1 MRDREIS
8 VEQEHLDR
16 VYRRLEEK
24 IHEAEFLMNDAAKR
38 GQVGTPG
45 ALAERDAQVFRAG
58 IHLNRL
64 NNEFE
69 DFLFGRID
77 LLLGKDG
84 KKGPDGA
91 YTAVEPAEGAVRD
104 DGTADIAETLHIGR
118 IGVLDSEYAPLVI
131 DWRAP
136 AAAPFYRST
145 PVDPGRVVRR
155 RVIRS
160 KGRRVLGVEDDLMR
174 PELKAFLDGGEL
186 AVIGDGALMAALGQA
201 RSHTMRDIVASI
213 QAEQDLVIRAPA
225 ASVTYVEG
233 GPGTGKTAVA
243 LHRAAYLLYQ
253 DRRRYS
259 GGILIVSPTPLLVA
273 YTEGVLPSLGE
284 EGQVAIRA
292 IGSLVD
298 GAEATLYDSPSTAR
312 AKGSY
317 RMLRVLRKAA
327 RGALELGPAG
337 MLGGADGSGTGAGGG
352 SASGSGAS
360 GADASGAGA
369 GGADASGTGTG
380 GANGTRSGRSAGNGT
395 GSEMSGAEASGTGV
409 GGANGTR
416 SGRSAGNGTGSEMS
430 GADASGSEAG
440 EAEASGSG
448 TSGADAS
455 GTGTSGAY
463 GTRSGRSGANGAGAG
478 NGSGVG
484 TAAANGRGSGT
495 APASS
500 GSASATAPT
509 QLSFGDDGDGESPA
523 APAPVG
529 PPTRLRVVAFGRRLE
544 LEAAE
549 LERIRRNALG
559 GTAPVNLLRPRA
571 RKLLLDA
578 LWAQSGAATR
588 HTDPEL
594 AAELRSSFDE
604 DVTSEDSFIAFLDA
618 WWPELTPRAVLAAM
632 ADERRLGRWAR
643 RILNPG
649 EVRRVA
655 RSLRRDGHSVHD
667 IAMLDE
673 LQAILGTPARPRKK
687 RELDPLDQLT
697 GLEELM
703 PVREESQRERAERLA
718 QERTEYAH
726 VIVDEAQ
733 DLTPM
738 QWRMVGRRGRH
749 ATWTVVGDP
758 AQSSWSDPDEAAEAR
773 DEALGTRP
781 RRRFELTVNYRNP
794 AEIAELAA
802 KVLALAMP
810 GSKAPSAV
818 RSTGVEPRFTVVQKS
833 LGETVRAEAARLLDL
848 VDGTVGVVVAMQRRE
863 EAARWLAGLG
873 ERVVALGSLEAK
885 GLEYDATVVVSPA
898 EIADESPAGL
908 RVLYVALTRATQQL
922 TVVSADRDQPDGSGV
937 PDLLRD

>member
-1 MRDREIS
+1 MAAQAQQETALDSLRDREIG

-24 IHEAEFLMNDAAKR
+24 IHEAEFLMNDAAQR

-58 IHLNRL
+58 IHLSRL

-77 LLLGKDG
+77 LLRGKDG

-91 YTAVEPAEGAVRD
+91 YTAVEPAEGVIRED
-104 DGTADIAETLHIGR
+104 NTADIAETLHIGR
-118 IGVLDSEYAPLVI
+118 IGVLDQDYAPLVI

-174 PELKAFLDGGEL
+174 PELTAFLDGREL
-186 AVIGDGALMAALGQA
+186 PVIGDGALMAALGQA

-253 DRRRYS
+253 DRRRYA

-298 GAEATLYDSPSTAR
+298 GAEATLYDSPSVAR
-312 AKGSY
+312 AKGSS
-317 RMLRVLRKAA
+317 RMLKVLRKAA
-327 RGALELGPAG
+327 RGALELN
-337 MLGGADGSGTGAGGG
+337 D
-352 SASGSGAS
+352 
-360 GADASGAGA
+360 
-369 GGADASGTGTG
+369 
-380 GANGTRSGRSAGNGT
+380 
-395 GSEMSGAEASGTGV
+395 
-409 GGANGTR
+409 
-416 SGRSAGNGTGSEMS
+416 
-430 GADASGSEAG
+430 
-440 EAEASGSG
+440 
-448 TSGADAS
+448 
-455 GTGTSGAY
+455 
-463 GTRSGRSGANGAGAG
+463 
-478 NGSGVG
+478 
-484 TAAANGRGSGT
+484 
-495 APASS
+495 
-500 GSASATAPT
+500 
-509 QLSFGDDGDGESPA
+509 SPA
-523 APAPVG
+523 
-529 PPTRLRVVAFGRRLE
+529 RLRVVAFGRRLE
-544 LEAAE
+544 LEAEQLAD
-549 LERIRRNALG
+549 IRRAALG

-578 LWAQSGAATR
+578 LWEQSGAAGR

-604 DVTSEDSFIAFLDA
+604 DITSEDSFLTFLDA
-618 WWPELTPRAVLAAM
+618 WWPELTPAAVVDAM

-649 EVRRVA
+649 EIRKVA
-655 RSLRRDGHSVHD
+655 RSLRRDGRSVHD

-673 LQAILGTPARPRKK
+673 LQAILGAPARPRKR

-758 AQSSWSDPDEAAEAR
+758 AQSSWSDPDEAAQAR

-794 AEIAELAA
+794 AEIAELAS

-810 GSKAPSAV
+810 GSASPKAV
-818 RSTGVEPRFTVVQKS
+818 RSTGVEPRFTVVDDT
-833 LGETVRAEAARLLDL
+833 LAETVRAEAARLLER

-863 EAARWLAGLG
+863 EARRWLAGLG
-873 ERVVALGSLEAK
+873 DRVVALGSLEAK

-922 TVVSADRDQPDGSGV
+922 TVVSAERDEPDATGV

>member
-1 MRDREIS
+1 MAAQAPQETALEDSLRDREIG
-8 VEQEHLDR
+8 VEQVHLDR
-16 VYRRLEEK
+16 VYQRLEEK
-24 IHEAEFLMNDAAKR
+24 IHEAEFLMNDAAQR

-58 IHLNRL
+58 VHLNRL

-77 LLLGKDG
+77 LLPGKDG

-91 YTAVEPAEGAVRD
+91 YTAVEPAEGAVRED
-104 DGTADIAETLHIGR
+104 NTADIAETLHIGR
-118 IGVLDSEYAPLVI
+118 IGVLDQDYAPLVI

-160 KGRRVLGVEDDLMR
+160 KGRRVLSVEDDLMR
-174 PELKAFLDGGEL
+174 PELKAFLGGDEL
-186 AVIGDGALMAALGQA
+186 PVIGDGALMAALGQA

-253 DRRRYS
+253 DRRRYA

-298 GAEATLYDSPSTAR
+298 GAEAALYDSPATAR

-317 RMLRVLRKAA
+317 RMLKVLRKAA
-327 RGALELGPAG
+327 RGALELGP
-337 MLGGADGSGTGAGGG
+337 GSV
-352 SASGSGAS
+352 
-360 GADASGAGA
+360 ADARRPA
-369 GGADASGTGTG
+369 
-380 GANGTRSGRSAGNGT
+380 
-395 GSEMSGAEASGTGV
+395 V
-409 GGANGTR
+409 G
-416 SGRSAGNGTGSEMS
+416 
-430 GADASGSEAG
+430 D
-440 EAEASGSG
+440 
-448 TSGADAS
+448 
-455 GTGTSGAY
+455 
-463 GTRSGRSGANGAGAG
+463 
-478 NGSGVG
+478 
-484 TAAANGRGSGT
+484 TAANRTG
-495 APASS
+495 
-500 GSASATAPT
+500 
-509 QLSFGDDGDGESPA
+509 QLAFGDDDASAQTPA
-523 APAPVG
+523 G

-544 LEAAE
+544 LEADA
-549 LERIRRNALG
+549 LERIRRTALG

-578 LWAQSGAATR
+578 LWAQSGGATR

-594 AAELRSSFDE
+594 AAELRASFDE
-604 DVTSEDSFIAFLDA
+604 DVMSEDSFIAFVDA
-618 WWPELTPRAVLAAM
+618 WWPELTPKAVLTAM

-649 EVRRVA
+649 EVRKVA
-655 RSLRRDGHSVHD
+655 RSLKRDGYSVHD

-673 LQAILGTPARPRKK
+673 LQSILGTPARPRKK

-718 QERTEYAH
+718 AERTEYAH
-726 VIVDEAQ
+726 VIVDESQ
-733 DLTPM
+733 DVTPM
-738 QWRMVGRRGRH
+738 QWRMLGRRGRH

-758 AQSSWSDPDEAAEAR
+758 AQSSWSDVDEAAEAR

-781 RRRFELTVNYRNP
+781 RRRFQLTVNYRNP
-794 AEIAELAA
+794 AEIAQLAS

-810 GSKAPSAV
+810 GSTAPSAV
-818 RSTGVEPRFTVVQKS
+818 RSTGVEPRFTVVRDS
-833 LGETVRAEAARLLDL
+833 LAQTVREEAARLLDR

-863 EAARWLAGLG
+863 EAAKWLAGLG
-873 ERVVALGSLEAK
+873 DRVVALGSLEAK

-922 TVVSADRDQPDGSGV
+922 TVVSGERDEPDAGGV

>member
-1 MRDREIS
+1 MAAQAQQETALEDSLRDREIS

-58 IHLNRL
+58 VHLNRL

-104 DGTADIAETLHIGR
+104 DNTADIAETLHIGR
-118 IGVLDSEYAPLVI
+118 IGVLDQDYAPLVI

-160 KGRRVLGVEDDLMR
+160 KGRKVLGVEDDLMR
-174 PELKAFLDGGEL
+174 PELKAFLGGHEL
-186 AVIGDGALMAALGQA
+186 PVIGDGALMAALGQA
-201 RSHTMRDIVASI
+201 RTHTMRDIVASI

-253 DRRRYS
+253 DRRRYA

-317 RMLRVLRKAA
+317 RMLKVLRKAA
-327 RGALELGPAG
+327 RGALELGPG
-337 MLGGADGSGTGAGGG
+337 GGAAPGRP
-352 SASGSGAS
+352 ASG
-360 GADASGAGA
+360 D
-369 GGADASGTGTG
+369 TG
-380 GANGTRSGRSAGNGT
+380 
-395 GSEMSGAEASGTGV
+395 
-409 GGANGTR
+409 
-416 SGRSAGNGTGSEMS
+416 
-430 GADASGSEAG
+430 
-440 EAEASGSG
+440 
-448 TSGADAS
+448 
-455 GTGTSGAY
+455 
-463 GTRSGRSGANGAGAG
+463 
-478 NGSGVG
+478 
-484 TAAANGRGSGT
+484 
-495 APASS
+495 
-500 GSASATAPT
+500 
-509 QLSFGDDGDGESPA
+509 QLAFGDDDADADVPVRTPA
-523 APAPVG
+523 G

-549 LERIRRNALG
+549 LERIRRTALG

-578 LWAQSGAATR
+578 LWAKSGGASR

-604 DVTSEDSFIAFLDA
+604 DVTTEDSFIAFLDA
-618 WWPELTPRAVLAAM
+618 WWPELTPKAVLAAM

-649 EVRRVA
+649 EIRKVA
-655 RSLRRDGHSVHD
+655 RSLKRDGLSVHD

-673 LQAILGTPARPRKK
+673 LQAILGVPARPKKK

-703 PVREESQRERAERLA
+703 PVRDESQRERAERLA
-718 QERTEYAH
+718 AERTEYAH

-749 ATWTVVGDP
+749 ATWTIVGDP
-758 AQSSWSDPDEAAEAR
+758 AQSSWSDVDEAAEAR

-781 RRRFELTVNYRNP
+781 RRRFQLTVNYRNP

-810 GSKAPSAV
+810 GSTAPSAV
-818 RSTGVEPRFTVVQKS
+818 RSTGVEPRFTVVRDS
-833 LGETVRAEAARLLDL
+833 LAQTVRDEAARLLEQ

-863 EAARWLAGLG
+863 EAAKWLAGLG
-873 ERVVALGSLEAK
+873 DRVVALGSLEAK
-885 GLEYDATVVVSPA
+885 GLEYDATIVVSPA

-922 TVVSADRDQPDGSGV
+922 TVVSGERDEPDATGV

>member
-1 MRDREIS
+1 VAAQAQQDSAVGSVHDPVQDSAKDSVRDREIS
-8 VEQEHLDR
+8 GEQEHLDR

-24 IHEAEFLMNDAAKR
+24 IHEAEFLMHDAARR

-58 IHLNRL
+58 VHLNRL

-77 LLLGKDG
+77 LLPGKDG

-91 YTAVEPAEGAVRD
+91 YTAVEPAEGAVRPD
-104 DGTADIAETLHIGR
+104 RTADIAETLHIGR
-118 IGVLDSEYAPLVI
+118 IGVLDADYAPLVI

-174 PELKAFLDGGEL
+174 PEITAYLDGEEL
-186 AVIGDGALMAALGQA
+186 PVIGDGALMAALGQA
-201 RSHTMRDIVASI
+201 RTHSMRDIVASI

-253 DRRRYS
+253 DRRRYA

-292 IGSLVD
+292 MGALVD
-298 GAEATLYDSPSTAR
+298 GVEAMLYDSPATAR
-312 AKGSY
+312 AKGSA
-317 RMLRVLRKAA
+317 RMLKVLRKAA
-327 RGALELGPAG
+327 RGALE
-337 MLGGADGSGTGAGGG
+337 
-352 SASGSGAS
+352 
-360 GADASGAGA
+360 
-369 GGADASGTGTG
+369 
-380 GANGTRSGRSAGNGT
+380 GN
-395 GSEMSGAEASGTGV
+395 
-409 GGANGTR
+409 
-416 SGRSAGNGTGSEMS
+416 
-430 GADASGSEAG
+430 D
-440 EAEASGSG
+440 
-448 TSGADAS
+448 
-455 GTGTSGAY
+455 
-463 GTRSGRSGANGAGAG
+463 
-478 NGSGVG
+478 
-484 TAAANGRGSGT
+484 
-495 APASS
+495 APA
-500 GSASATAPT
+500 
-509 QLSFGDDGDGESPA
+509 
-523 APAPVG
+523 
-529 PPTRLRVVAFGRRLE
+529 RLRVVAFGRRLE
-544 LEAAE
+544 LEAEELAE
-549 LERIRRNALG
+549 IRRTALT

-578 LWAQSGAATR
+578 LWARSGAAGR

-604 DVTSEDSFIAFLDA
+604 DVSSEDAFTGFLDA
-618 WWPELTPRAVLAAM
+618 WWPELTPRSVLAAM
-632 ADERRLGRWAR
+632 ADEKRLGRWAR
-643 RILNPG
+643 RVLNPG
-649 EVRRVA
+649 EVRKVA
-655 RSLRRDGHSVHD
+655 RSLRREGCSVHD
-667 IAMLDE
+667 VALLDE
-673 LQAILGTPARPRKK
+673 LQAILGAPARPRKK
-687 RELDPLDQLT
+687 REIDPLDQLT

-703 PVREESQRERAERLA
+703 PQREESRRERAERLA

-749 ATWTVVGDP
+749 ATWTIVGDP
-758 AQSSWSDPDEAAEAR
+758 AQSSWSDPDEAAAAR
-773 DEALGTRP
+773 DEALGSRP
-781 RRRFELTVNYRNP
+781 RRRFRLTVNYRNP
-794 AEIAELAA
+794 AEIADLAA

-810 GSKAPSAV
+810 GSESPSAV
-818 RSTGVEPRFTVVQKS
+818 RSTGVEPRFAVVRDGS
-833 LGETVRAEAARLLDL
+833 LPDTVRAEAERLLAR
-848 VDGTVGVVVAMQRRE
+848 VDGTVGVVVAMNRRE
-863 EAARWLAGLG
+863 EARRWLAGLG
-873 ERVVALGSLEAK
+873 DRVVALGSLEAK

-922 TVVSADRDQPDGSGV
+922 TVVSGDRDEPDADGV

>member
-1 MRDREIS
+1 MAAQAQQDSAVDSEHDPVRGDAARADSVRDREID
-8 VEQEHLDR
+8 VEQAHLDR

-24 IHEAEFLMNDAAKR
+24 IHEAEFLMHDAAQR
-38 GQVGTPG
+38 GHVGTPG

-91 YTAVEPAEGAVRD
+91 YTAVEPAEGALGPD
-104 DGTADIAETLHIGR
+104 NTADIAETLHIGR
-118 IGVLDSEYAPLVI
+118 IGVLDEDYAPLVI

-174 PELKAFLDGGEL
+174 PEVTARLDGEEL
-186 AVIGDGALMAALGQA
+186 AVVGDGALMAALGQA
-201 RSHTMRDIVASI
+201 RTHSMRDIVASI
-213 QAEQDLVIRAPA
+213 QAEQDRVIRAPA

-253 DRRRYS
+253 DRRRYA

-298 GAEATLYDSPSTAR
+298 GAEATLYDSPATAR
-312 AKGSY
+312 VKGSS

-327 RGALELGPAG
+327 RGALEPA
-337 MLGGADGSGTGAGGG
+337 DS
-352 SASGSGAS
+352 
-360 GADASGAGA
+360 
-369 GGADASGTGTG
+369 
-380 GANGTRSGRSAGNGT
+380 
-395 GSEMSGAEASGTGV
+395 
-409 GGANGTR
+409 
-416 SGRSAGNGTGSEMS
+416 
-430 GADASGSEAG
+430 
-440 EAEASGSG
+440 
-448 TSGADAS
+448 
-455 GTGTSGAY
+455 
-463 GTRSGRSGANGAGAG
+463 
-478 NGSGVG
+478 
-484 TAAANGRGSGT
+484 
-495 APASS
+495 
-500 GSASATAPT
+500 PT
-509 QLSFGDDGDGESPA
+509 L
-523 APAPVG
+523 
-529 PPTRLRVVAFGRRLE
+529 LRVVAFGRRLE
-544 LEAAE
+544 LEAEE
-549 LERIRRNALG
+549 LAGIRRTVLG

-571 RKLLLDA
+571 RRLLLDA
-578 LWAQSGAATR
+578 LWERSGAGAR

-604 DVTSEDSFIAFLDA
+604 DVSSEDSFTAFLDA
-618 WWPELTPRAVLAAM
+618 WWPELTPDAVLAAM

-643 RILNPG
+643 RVLNPG
-649 EVRRVA
+649 EVRKVA
-655 RSLRRDGHSVHD
+655 RSLRREGRSVHD
-667 IAMLDE
+667 IALLDE
-673 LQAILGTPARPRKK
+673 LQAIVGTPARPRKR
-687 RELDPLDQLT
+687 REQDPLDQLT

-703 PVREESQRERAERLA
+703 PQREETQWERAERLA

-758 AQSSWSDPDEAAEAR
+758 AQSSWSDPDEAAAAR
-773 DEALGTRP
+773 DEALGSRP

-810 GSKAPSAV
+810 GSPSPSAV
-818 RSTGVEPRFTVVQKS
+818 RSTGVRPRFAVVEES
-833 LGETVRAEAARLLDL
+833 LTRTARAEAARLLDL
-848 VDGTVGVVVAMQRRE
+848 VDGTVGVVVAMNRRE
-863 EAARWLAGLG
+863 EARRWLAGLG
-873 ERVVALGSLEAK
+873 DRVVALGSLEAK

-922 TVVSADRDQPDGSGV
+922 TVVSCERDEPDASGV

>member
-1 MRDREIS
+1 MAAQAQQETAVGPDHDSVRDREIS
-8 VEQEHLDR
+8 VEQDHLDR

-58 IHLNRL
+58 VHLNRL

-91 YTAVEPAEGAVRD
+91 YTAVEPAEGAVRED
-104 DGTADIAETLHIGR
+104 NTADIAETLHIGR

-174 PELKAFLDGGEL
+174 PELRAFLDGHEL
-186 AVIGDGALMAALGQA
+186 PVIGDGALMAALGQA

-317 RMLRVLRKAA
+317 RMLKVLRKAA
-327 RGALELGPAG
+327 RGALETRPAG
-337 MLGGADGSGTGAGGG
+337 GQLALGEDDEDTTARPAGT
-352 SASGSGAS
+352 
-360 GADASGAGA
+360 
-369 GGADASGTGTG
+369 
-380 GANGTRSGRSAGNGT
+380 
-395 GSEMSGAEASGTGV
+395 
-409 GGANGTR
+409 
-416 SGRSAGNGTGSEMS
+416 
-430 GADASGSEAG
+430 
-440 EAEASGSG
+440 
-448 TSGADAS
+448 
-455 GTGTSGAY
+455 
-463 GTRSGRSGANGAGAG
+463 
-478 NGSGVG
+478 
-484 TAAANGRGSGT
+484 
-495 APASS
+495 
-500 GSASATAPT
+500 
-509 QLSFGDDGDGESPA
+509 
-523 APAPVG
+523 
-529 PPTRLRVVAFGRRLE
+529 PTRLRVVAFGRRLE
-544 LEAAE
+544 LESAE
-549 LERIRRNALG
+549 LDRIRQSALG

-578 LWAQSGAATR
+578 LWAQSGAAGR

-604 DVTSEDSFIAFLDA
+604 DVSSEDAFLDFLNA
-618 WWPELTPRAVLAAM
+618 WWPELTPKDVMAAM

-655 RSLRRDGHSVHD
+655 RSLKRDGWSVHD

-673 LQAILGTPARPRKK
+673 LQAILGTPARPKKK

-781 RRRFELTVNYRNP
+781 RRRFQLTVNYRNP

-810 GSKAPSAV
+810 GSASPSAV
-818 RSTGVEPRFTVVQKS
+818 RSTGVEPRFTVVRDS
-833 LGETVRAEAARLLDL
+833 LAATVRAEAARLLDL
-848 VDGTVGVVVAMQRRE
+848 ADGTVGVVVAMQRRE

-873 ERVVALGSLEAK
+873 DRVVALGSLEAK

-922 TVVSADRDQPDGSGV
+922 TIVSGDRDQPDGTGV

>member
-1 MRDREIS
+1 MAAQEAVDTVGDREIG
-8 VEQEHLDR
+8 VEQEHLDQ

-24 IHEAEFLMNDAAKR
+24 IHEAEFLMNDAAQR

-77 LLLGKDG
+77 LLYGKDG

-91 YTAVEPAEGAVRD
+91 YTSVEPAEDAVRPD
-104 DGTADIAETLHIGR
+104 NTADIGETLHIGR
-118 IGVLDSEYAPLVI
+118 IGVLDSDYAPLVI

-160 KGRRVLGVEDDLMR
+160 KGRQVLGVEDDLMR
-174 PELKAFLDGGEL
+174 PELRATLDGREL
-186 AVIGDGALMAALGQA
+186 PVIGDGALMAALGQA
-201 RSHTMRDIVASI
+201 RSHTMRDIVSSI

-253 DRRRYS
+253 DRRRYA
-259 GGILIVSPTPLLVA
+259 GGILIVSPTPLLVS

-292 IGSLVD
+292 VGSLVD
-298 GAEATLYDSPSTAR
+298 GAEATAYDEPAVAR
-312 AKGSY
+312 VKGSS
-317 RMLRVLRKAA
+317 RMVHVLRKAA
-327 RGALELGPAG
+327 RGALETPAPKAQPELGEEEPV
-337 MLGGADGSGTGAGGG
+337 
-352 SASGSGAS
+352 
-360 GADASGAGA
+360 
-369 GGADASGTGTG
+369 
-380 GANGTRSGRSAGNGT
+380 SAGT
-395 GSEMSGAEASGTGV
+395 
-409 GGANGTR
+409 
-416 SGRSAGNGTGSEMS
+416 
-430 GADASGSEAG
+430 
-440 EAEASGSG
+440 
-448 TSGADAS
+448 
-455 GTGTSGAY
+455 
-463 GTRSGRSGANGAGAG
+463 
-478 NGSGVG
+478 
-484 TAAANGRGSGT
+484 
-495 APASS
+495 
-500 GSASATAPT
+500 
-509 QLSFGDDGDGESPA
+509 
-523 APAPVG
+523 
-529 PPTRLRVVAFGRRLE
+529 PTRLRVVAFGRRLE
-544 LEAAE
+544 LEADE
-549 LERIRRNALG
+549 LRRIRHNVLG

-571 RKLLLDA
+571 RRLLLDA
-578 LWAQSGAATR
+578 LYARSGAVGR
-588 HTDPEL
+588 HSDPEL

-604 DVTSEDSFIAFLDA
+604 DVSTEDSFLSFLDA
-618 WWPELTPRAVLAAM
+618 WWPELTPRQVLDAM
-632 ADERRLGRWAR
+632 SDERRLGRWAR

-649 EVRRVA
+649 EVRRLA
-655 RSLRRDGHSVHD
+655 RSLRRRDLSVHD
-667 IAMLDE
+667 VALLDE
-673 LQAILGTPARPRKK
+673 LHTLLGAPARPRRK
-687 RELDPLDQLT
+687 REYDPLDQLT

-703 PVREESQRERAERLA
+703 PVREETQRERAERLA
-718 QERTEYAH
+718 AERTEYAH

-773 DEALGTRP
+773 DEALGSRP

-794 AEIAELAA
+794 AEIAALAA
-802 KVLALAMP
+802 KVLTLAMP
-810 GSKAPSAV
+810 GKESPRAV
-818 RSTGVEPRFTVVQKS
+818 RSTGVEPRFVTVPSKTD
-833 LGETVRAEAARLLDL
+833 LAETVRSEARRLLTE
-848 VDGTVGVVVAMQRRE
+848 VEGTVGVVVAMNRRH
-863 EAARWLAGLG
+863 EAARWLADLG
-873 ERVVALGSLEAK
+873 DRVVALGSLEAK

-908 RVLYVALTRATQQL
+908 RVLYVALTRSTQAL
-922 TVVSADRDQPDGSGV
+922 TVLSGDRDMPDEAGV

>member
-1 MRDREIS
+1 MAAQAQQETAVVEPVEDSVRDREIG

-24 IHEAEFLMNDAAKR
+24 IHEAEFLMHDAARR

-58 IHLNRL
+58 VHLNRL

-91 YTAVEPAEGAVRD
+91 YTAVEPAEGAVRPD
-104 DGTADIAETLHIGR
+104 NTADIAETLHIGR
-118 IGVLDSEYAPLVI
+118 IGVLDEEYAPLVI

-145 PVDPGRVVRR
+145 PVEPGRVVRR

-174 PELKAFLDGGEL
+174 PELTARLDGREL
-186 AVIGDGALMAALGQA
+186 PVIGDGALMAALGQA

-253 DRRRYS
+253 DRRRYA

-298 GAEATLYDSPSTAR
+298 GAEATLYDSPAVAR

-317 RMLRVLRKAA
+317 RMLKVLRKAA
-327 RGALELGPAG
+327 RGALE
-337 MLGGADGSGTGAGGG
+337 AGGPG
-352 SASGSGAS
+352 GGRPRSGQLAFGEDTEAAEAAED
-360 GADASGAGA
+360 G
-369 GGADASGTGTG
+369 GTGTP
-380 GANGTRSGRSAGNGT
+380 
-395 GSEMSGAEASGTGV
+395 
-409 GGANGTR
+409 
-416 SGRSAGNGTGSEMS
+416 
-430 GADASGSEAG
+430 
-440 EAEASGSG
+440 
-448 TSGADAS
+448 
-455 GTGTSGAY
+455 
-463 GTRSGRSGANGAGAG
+463 
-478 NGSGVG
+478 
-484 TAAANGRGSGT
+484 AAAPS
-495 APASS
+495 
-500 GSASATAPT
+500 
-509 QLSFGDDGDGESPA
+509 
-523 APAPVG
+523 G
-529 PPTRLRVVAFGRRLE
+529 PPARLRVVAFGRRLE
-544 LEAAE
+544 LEAAD
-549 LERIRRNALG
+549 LDRIRQSALG

-571 RKLLLDA
+571 RRLLLDA
-578 LWAQSGAATR
+578 LWERSGAAGR
-588 HTDPEL
+588 HSDPEL

-604 DVTSEDSFIAFLDA
+604 DVTGEDSFTAFLDA
-618 WWPELTPRAVLAAM
+618 WWPELTPAAVLAAM

-643 RILNPG
+643 RVLNPG
-649 EVRRVA
+649 EVRKVA

-673 LQAILGTPARPRKK
+673 LQAILGVPARPRRR

-733 DLTPM
+733 DLTPL

-773 DEALGTRP
+773 DEALGSRP

-810 GSKAPSAV
+810 GSRSPSAV
-818 RSTGVEPRFTVVQKS
+818 RSTGVVPRFTAVTGS
-833 LGETVRAEAARLLDL
+833 LAATVRAEAAGLLDR
-848 VDGTVGVVVAMQRRE
+848 VDGTVGVVVAMNRRE
-863 EAARWLAGLG
+863 EARRWLDGLG
-873 ERVVALGSLEAK
+873 DRVVALGSLEAK

-922 TVVSADRDQPDGSGV
+922 TVVSADRDEPDADGV

>member
-1 MRDREIS
+1 MAAQDAAVESLRDREIG

-16 VYRRLEEK
+16 VYHRLEEK
-24 IHEAEFLMNDAAKR
+24 IHEAEFLMNDAVKR

-64 NNEFE
+64 NSEFE

-84 KKGPDGA
+84 ERGPDGA
-91 YTAVEPAEGAVRD
+91 YTSVEPAEDSVRD
-104 DGTADIAETLHIGR
+104 DATADIAETLHIGR
-118 IGVLDSEYAPLVI
+118 IGVLDSDYAPLVI

-145 PVDPGRVVRR
+145 PKEPGRVVRR

-160 KGRRVLGVEDDLMR
+160 KGRKVLGVEDDLMR
-174 PELKAFLDGGEL
+174 PELTAYLDGERL
-186 AVIGDGALMAALGQA
+186 PVIGDGALMAALGQA
-201 RSHTMRDIVASI
+201 RSHTMRDIVSSI

-225 ASVTYVEG
+225 ASVTEVTG

-253 DRRRYS
+253 DRRRYA

-292 IGSLVD
+292 IGSLSD
-298 GAEATLYDSPSTAR
+298 DAAGLEGATAYDEPAVAR
-312 AKGSY
+312 IKGSS
-317 RMLRVLRKAA
+317 RMLHVLRKAA
-327 RGALELGPAG
+327 RGALEQ
-337 MLGGADGSGTGAGGG
+337 
-352 SASGSGAS
+352 
-360 GADASGAGA
+360 
-369 GGADASGTGTG
+369 
-380 GANGTRSGRSAGNGT
+380 GR
-395 GSEMSGAEASGTGV
+395 
-409 GGANGTR
+409 
-416 SGRSAGNGTGSEMS
+416 
-430 GADASGSEAG
+430 
-440 EAEASGSG
+440 
-448 TSGADAS
+448 
-455 GTGTSGAY
+455 
-463 GTRSGRSGANGAGAG
+463 
-478 NGSGVG
+478 
-484 TAAANGRGSGT
+484 
-495 APASS
+495 
-500 GSASATAPT
+500 
-509 QLSFGDDGDGESPA
+509 PA
-523 APAPVG
+523 APREEAGQLAFGEEPG
-529 PPTRLRVVAFGRRLE
+529 QRGAATPPNRLRVVAFGARVE
-544 LEAAE
+544 LEADE
-549 LERIRRNALG
+549 LQRIRHNALG

-578 LWAQSGAATR
+578 LWSKSSGR
-588 HTDPEL
+588 GRYTDPQL
-594 AAELRSSFDE
+594 VAELRSSFDE
-604 DVTSEDSFIAFLDA
+604 DVSTETPFLEFLDA
-618 WWPELTPRAVLAAM
+618 WWPELTPRRVLGAM
-632 ADERRLGRWAR
+632 ADERRLARWSR
-643 RILNPG
+643 RILNQG
-649 EVRRVA
+649 ETRRLA
-655 RSLRRDGHSVHD
+655 RSLKRLDADGNGPLSVHD
-667 IAMLDE
+667 VALLDE
-673 LQAILGTPARPRKK
+673 LQALLGTPARPKRK
-687 RELDPLDQLT
+687 READPLDQLT

-703 PVREESQRERAERLA
+703 PQRDETQWERAERLA
-718 QERTEYAH
+718 AERTEYAH

-758 AQSSWSDPDEAAEAR
+758 AQSSWSDPDEAAAAR
-773 DEALGTRP
+773 DEALGSRP
-781 RRRFELTVNYRNP
+781 RRRFTLTVNYRNP

-810 GSKAPSAV
+810 GMESPAAV
-818 RSTGVEPRFTVVQKS
+818 RSTGVVPRFEPVRD
-833 LGETVRAEAARLLDL
+833 GELAATVREEAARLLAE
-848 VDGTVGVVVAMQRRE
+848 VDGTVGVVVAMNRR
-863 EAARWLAGLG
+863 AQAREWLAELG

-922 TVVSADRDQPDGSGV
+922 TVVSGERDLPDEDGV

>member
-1 MRDREIS
+1 MAAQAQQTSAVDPVQDTGHDSVRDREIG
-8 VEQEHLDR
+8 VEQVHLDR

-24 IHEAEFLMNDAAKR
+24 IHEAEFLMEDAARR

-58 IHLNRL
+58 VHLNRL

-77 LLLGKDG
+77 LLPGKDG

-91 YTAVEPAEGAVRD
+91 YTAVEPAEGAVRPD
-104 DGTADIAETLHIGR
+104 NTADIAETLHIGR
-118 IGVLDSEYAPLVI
+118 IGVLDEDYSPLVI

-174 PELKAFLDGGEL
+174 PELKAFLDGHEL
-186 AVIGDGALMAALGQA
+186 PVIGDGALMAALGQA

-253 DRRRYS
+253 DRRRYA

-298 GAEATLYDSPSTAR
+298 GAEATLYDSPAVAR
-312 AKGSY
+312 AKGSS
-317 RMLRVLRKAA
+317 RMLKVLRKAA
-327 RGALELGPAG
+327 RGALE
-337 MLGGADGSGTGAGGG
+337 
-352 SASGSGAS
+352 
-360 GADASGAGA
+360 
-369 GGADASGTGTG
+369 
-380 GANGTRSGRSAGNGT
+380 ANG
-395 GSEMSGAEASGTGV
+395 
-409 GGANGTR
+409 
-416 SGRSAGNGTGSEMS
+416 
-430 GADASGSEAG
+430 
-440 EAEASGSG
+440 
-448 TSGADAS
+448 
-455 GTGTSGAY
+455 
-463 GTRSGRSGANGAGAG
+463 
-478 NGSGVG
+478 
-484 TAAANGRGSGT
+484 
-495 APASS
+495 
-500 GSASATAPT
+500 
-509 QLSFGDDGDGESPA
+509 SPD
-523 APAPVG
+523 
-529 PPTRLRVVAFGRRLE
+529 RLRVVAFGRRLE
-544 LEAAE
+544 LEAEE
-549 LERIRRNALG
+549 LGRIRQTVLG

-571 RKLLLDA
+571 RRLLLDA
-578 LWAQSGAATR
+578 LWQKSGAAGR

-604 DVTSEDSFIAFLDA
+604 DVAGEDSFIAFLDA
-618 WWPELTPRAVLAAM
+618 WWPELTPAGVLAAM
-632 ADERRLGRWAR
+632 ADEKRLGRWSR
-643 RILNPG
+643 RVLNPG

-655 RSLRRDGHSVHD
+655 RSLKRDGHSVHD
-667 IAMLDE
+667 IALLDE
-673 LQAILGTPARPRKK
+673 LNAVLGAPARPRRR

-718 QERTEYAH
+718 QERVEYAH

-781 RRRFELTVNYRNP
+781 RRRFQLTVNYRNP
-794 AEIAELAA
+794 AEIADLAA

-810 GSKAPSAV
+810 GSEAPSAV
-818 RSTGVEPRFTVVQKS
+818 RSTGVQPRFTVVRES
-833 LGETVRAEAARLLDL
+833 LGETVREEAARLLDR
-848 VDGTVGVVVAMQRRE
+848 VDGTIGVVVAMNRRE
-863 EAARWLAGLG
+863 EARRWLAGLG
-873 ERVVALGSLEAK
+873 DRVVALGSLEAK

-922 TVVSADRDQPDGSGV
+922 TVVSGERDEPDAAGV

>member
-1 MRDREIS
+1 MVESAVDSVRDREIA

-24 IHEAEFLMNDAAKR
+24 IHEAEFLMHDAAKR

-58 IHLNRL
+58 VHLNRL

-77 LLLGKDG
+77 LLRGKDG

-91 YTAVEPAEGAVRD
+91 YTSIEPADDAVRED
-104 DGTADIAETLHIGR
+104 NTADIAETLHIGR
-118 IGVLDSEYAPLVI
+118 IGVLDSDYAPLVI

-174 PELKAFLDGGEL
+174 PELSATLGGAKL
-186 AVIGDGALMAALGQA
+186 PVIGDGALMAALGQA

-253 DRRRYS
+253 DRRRYA

-292 IGSLVD
+292 VGNLVD
-298 GAEATLYDSPSTAR
+298 GAEATAYDDPAVAR
-312 AKGSY
+312 VKGSS
-317 RMLRVLRKAA
+317 RMLKVLRKAA
-327 RGALELGPAG
+327 RGALELPTPTPSAQLAFGEEPERGTRGPAE
-337 MLGGADGSGTGAGGG
+337 T
-352 SASGSGAS
+352 
-360 GADASGAGA
+360 
-369 GGADASGTGTG
+369 
-380 GANGTRSGRSAGNGT
+380 
-395 GSEMSGAEASGTGV
+395 
-409 GGANGTR
+409 
-416 SGRSAGNGTGSEMS
+416 
-430 GADASGSEAG
+430 
-440 EAEASGSG
+440 
-448 TSGADAS
+448 
-455 GTGTSGAY
+455 
-463 GTRSGRSGANGAGAG
+463 
-478 NGSGVG
+478 
-484 TAAANGRGSGT
+484 
-495 APASS
+495 
-500 GSASATAPT
+500 
-509 QLSFGDDGDGESPA
+509 
-523 APAPVG
+523 
-529 PPTRLRVVAFGRRLE
+529 PTRLRVVAFGRRLE
-544 LEAAE
+544 LEADE
-549 LERIRRNALG
+549 LQRIRLGVLG

-571 RKLLLDA
+571 RRLLLDA
-578 LWAQSGAATR
+578 LYAKSGNGTRAASSSLG
-588 HTDPEL
+588 DPEL

-604 DVTSEDSFIAFLDA
+604 DVASEDAFIGFLDA
-618 WWPELTPRAVLAAM
+618 WWPELTPRGVLTAM
-632 ADERRLGRWAR
+632 ADERRLARWAR
-643 RILNPG
+643 RILNQG
-649 EVRRVA
+649 EVRRLA
-655 RSLRRDGHSVHD
+655 RSLKRETLSVHD
-667 IAMLDE
+667 VALLDE
-673 LQAILGTPARPRKK
+673 LHTLLGTPARPKRR

-703 PVREESQRERAERLA
+703 PQREESQRERAERLA

-758 AQSSWSDPDEAAEAR
+758 AQSSWSSPDEAAEAR

-781 RRRFELTVNYRNP
+781 RRRFQLTVNYRNP
-794 AEIAELAA
+794 SEIAELAA

-810 GSKAPSAV
+810 GMQSPSAV
-818 RSTGVEPRFTVVQKS
+818 RSTGVRPRFSVVPDGDLAKA
-833 LGETVRAEAARLLDL
+833 VRAEAQRLLDR
-848 VDGTVGVVVAMQRRE
+848 VDGTVGVVVAMNRRE
-863 EAARWLAGLG
+863 QAARWLAGLG
-873 ERVVALGSLEAK
+873 RRVVALGSLEAK

-922 TVVSADRDQPDGSGV
+922 TVVSGRRDEPDAEGV

>member
-1 MRDREIS
+1 MAAQAPQETALDSLRDREIS

-24 IHEAEFLMNDAAKR
+24 IHEAEFLMNDAAQR

-58 IHLNRL
+58 IHLSRL

-77 LLLGKDG
+77 LLRGKDG

-91 YTAVEPAEGAVRD
+91 YTAVEPADGAVRED
-104 DGTADIAETLHIGR
+104 NTADIAETLHIGR
-118 IGVLDSEYAPLVI
+118 IGVLDQDYAPLVI

-160 KGRRVLGVEDDLMR
+160 KGRKVLGVEDDLMR
-174 PELKAFLDGGEL
+174 PELTAYLDGHEL
-186 AVIGDGALMAALGQA
+186 PVIGDGALMAALGQA

-253 DRRRYS
+253 DRRRYA

-298 GAEATLYDSPSTAR
+298 GAEATLYDSPSVAR
-312 AKGSY
+312 AKGSS
-317 RMLRVLRKAA
+317 RMLKVLRKAA
-327 RGALELGPAG
+327 RGALEPN
-337 MLGGADGSGTGAGGG
+337 D
-352 SASGSGAS
+352 
-360 GADASGAGA
+360 
-369 GGADASGTGTG
+369 
-380 GANGTRSGRSAGNGT
+380 
-395 GSEMSGAEASGTGV
+395 
-409 GGANGTR
+409 
-416 SGRSAGNGTGSEMS
+416 
-430 GADASGSEAG
+430 
-440 EAEASGSG
+440 
-448 TSGADAS
+448 
-455 GTGTSGAY
+455 
-463 GTRSGRSGANGAGAG
+463 
-478 NGSGVG
+478 
-484 TAAANGRGSGT
+484 
-495 APASS
+495 
-500 GSASATAPT
+500 
-509 QLSFGDDGDGESPA
+509 SPA
-523 APAPVG
+523 
-529 PPTRLRVVAFGRRLE
+529 RLRVVAFGRRLE
-544 LEAAE
+544 LEAEQLAD
-549 LERIRRNALG
+549 IRRAALG

-578 LWAQSGAATR
+578 LWEQSGAGGR

-604 DVTSEDSFIAFLDA
+604 DVTSEDAFIEFLDA
-618 WWPELTPRAVLAAM
+618 WWPELTPSAVLDAM

-649 EVRRVA
+649 EIRKVA

-673 LQAILGTPARPRKK
+673 LQAILGAPARPRKR

-758 AQSSWSDPDEAAEAR
+758 AQSSWSDPDEAAQAR

-810 GSKAPSAV
+810 GSQSPKAV
-818 RSTGVEPRFTVVQKS
+818 RSTGVEPRFTVVDDT
-833 LGETVRAEAARLLDL
+833 LAETVRAEAARLLER

-863 EAARWLAGLG
+863 EARRWLAGLG
-873 ERVVALGSLEAK
+873 DRVVALGSLEAK

-922 TVVSADRDQPDGSGV
+922 TVVSAERDEPDATGV

>member
-1 MRDREIS
+1 MAAQAQQSAVGSVQDSVRDHEIG

-58 IHLNRL
+58 VHLNRL

-91 YTAVEPAEGAVRD
+91 YTAVEPAEGAVREG
-104 DGTADIAETLHIGR
+104 GTADIAETLHIGR

-160 KGRRVLGVEDDLMR
+160 KGRKVLGVEDDLMR
-174 PELKAFLDGGEL
+174 PELRAFLDGHEL
-186 AVIGDGALMAALGQA
+186 PVIGDGALMAALGQA

-253 DRRRYS
+253 DRRRYA

-298 GAEATLYDSPSTAR
+298 GVEATLYDSPAVAR

-317 RMLRVLRKAA
+317 RMLKVLRKAA
-327 RGALELGPAG
+327 RGALELGSHS
-337 MLGGADGSGTGAGGG
+337 GG
-352 SASGSGAS
+352 SGSGQLAF
-360 GADASGAGA
+360 
-369 GGADASGTGTG
+369 
-380 GANGTRSGRSAGNGT
+380 
-395 GSEMSGAEASGTGV
+395 
-409 GGANGTR
+409 
-416 SGRSAGNGTGSEMS
+416 
-430 GADASGSEAG
+430 G
-440 EAEASGSG
+440 EDD
-448 TSGADAS
+448 TS
-455 GTGTSGAY
+455 T
-463 GTRSGRSGANGAGAG
+463 
-478 NGSGVG
+478 
-484 TAAANGRGSGT
+484 
-495 APASS
+495 ASS
-500 GSASATAPT
+500 TA
-509 QLSFGDDGDGESPA
+509 
-523 APAPVG
+523 

-544 LEAAE
+544 LEGDE
-549 LERIRRNALG
+549 LEHVRRNALS

-578 LWAQSGAATR
+578 LWARSGAGTR

-604 DVTSEDSFIAFLDA
+604 DITSEDSFIEFLDA
-618 WWPELTPRAVLAAM
+618 WWPELTPKAVLAAM

-655 RSLRRDGHSVHD
+655 RSLRRDGLSVHD

-673 LQAILGTPARPRKK
+673 LQAVLGTPARPKK
-687 RELDPLDQLT
+687 RRELDPLDHLT

-718 QERTEYAH
+718 QERVEYAH

-773 DEALGTRP
+773 DEALGARP
-781 RRRFELTVNYRNP
+781 RRRFQLTVNYRNP
-794 AEIAELAA
+794 SEIADLAA

-810 GSKAPSAV
+810 GSTAPSAV
-818 RSTGVEPRFTVVQKS
+818 RSTGVEPRFTVVRKS
-833 LGETVRAEAARLLDL
+833 LGETVREEAARLLGL
-848 VDGTVGVVVAMQRRE
+848 VDGTVGVVVAMNRRE
-863 EAARWLAGLG
+863 EAARWLTGLG
-873 ERVVALGSLEAK
+873 DRVVALGSLEAK

-922 TVVSADRDQPDGSGV
+922 TVVSAERDQPDRDGV

>member
-1 MRDREIS
+1 MAAQAQQESAVDSEQDSVREDPAREDSVRDREIG
-8 VEQEHLDR
+8 VEQAHLDH

-24 IHEAEFLMNDAAKR
+24 IHEAEFLMHDAARR
-38 GQVGTPG
+38 GHVGTPG

-91 YTAVEPAEGAVRD
+91 YTAVEPAEGALRP

-118 IGVLDSEYAPLVI
+118 IGVLDEDYAPLVI

-174 PELKAFLDGGEL
+174 PEITARLNGEEL
-186 AVIGDGALMAALGQA
+186 AVVGDGALMAALGQA
-201 RSHTMRDIVASI
+201 RTHSMRDIVASI
-213 QAEQDLVIRAPA
+213 QAEQDQVIRAPA

-253 DRRRYS
+253 DRRRYA

-298 GAEATLYDSPSTAR
+298 GAEATLYDSPATAR
-312 AKGSY
+312 VKGSS

-327 RGALELGPAG
+327 RGALEPAG
-337 MLGGADGSGTGAGGG
+337 S
-352 SASGSGAS
+352 
-360 GADASGAGA
+360 
-369 GGADASGTGTG
+369 
-380 GANGTRSGRSAGNGT
+380 
-395 GSEMSGAEASGTGV
+395 
-409 GGANGTR
+409 
-416 SGRSAGNGTGSEMS
+416 
-430 GADASGSEAG
+430 
-440 EAEASGSG
+440 
-448 TSGADAS
+448 
-455 GTGTSGAY
+455 
-463 GTRSGRSGANGAGAG
+463 
-478 NGSGVG
+478 
-484 TAAANGRGSGT
+484 
-495 APASS
+495 
-500 GSASATAPT
+500 PT
-509 QLSFGDDGDGESPA
+509 L
-523 APAPVG
+523 
-529 PPTRLRVVAFGRRLE
+529 LRVVAFGRRLE
-544 LEAAE
+544 LEAEE
-549 LERIRRNALG
+549 LAGIRRTVLG

-571 RKLLLDA
+571 RRLLLDT
-578 LWAQSGAATR
+578 LWHKSGAAAR

-604 DVTSEDSFIAFLDA
+604 DVSSEDSFLAFLDA
-618 WWPELTPRAVLAAM
+618 WWPELTPGAVLAAM

-643 RILNPG
+643 RVLNGG
-649 EVRRVA
+649 EVRKVA
-655 RSLRRDGHSVHD
+655 RSLRREGHSVHD
-667 IAMLDE
+667 IALLDE
-673 LQAILGTPARPRKK
+673 LQAIVGTPARPRKR
-687 RELDPLDQLT
+687 REQDPLDQLT

-703 PVREESQRERAERLA
+703 PQREETQWERAERLA

-758 AQSSWSDPDEAAEAR
+758 AQSSWSDPDEAAAAR

-810 GSKAPSAV
+810 GSPSPSAV
-818 RSTGVEPRFTVVQKS
+818 RSTGVEPRFAVVADT
-833 LGETVRAEAARLLDL
+833 LAETVRAEAARLLGL
-848 VDGTVGVVVAMQRRE
+848 VDGTVGVVVAMNRRE
-863 EAARWLAGLG
+863 EARRWLTGLG
-873 ERVVALGSLEAK
+873 DRVVALGSLEAK

-922 TVVSADRDQPDGSGV
+922 TVVSCERDEPDASGV

>member
-1 MRDREIS
+1 MAAQAQQSAVDPVHDSVRDREID

-24 IHEAEFLMNDAAKR
+24 IHEAEFLMHDAARR

-58 IHLNRL
+58 VHLNRL

-91 YTAVEPAEGAVRD
+91 YTAVEPAEGAVRPD
-104 DGTADIAETLHIGR
+104 NTADIAETLHIGR
-118 IGVLDSEYAPLVI
+118 IGVLDEDYAPLVI

-174 PELKAFLDGGEL
+174 PELTAFLDGREL
-186 AVIGDGALMAALGQA
+186 PVIGDGALMAALGQA
-201 RSHTMRDIVASI
+201 RTHTMRDIVASI
-213 QAEQDLVIRAPA
+213 QAEQDMVIRAPA

-253 DRRRYS
+253 DRRRYA

-298 GAEATLYDSPSTAR
+298 GAEATVYDSPATAR
-312 AKGSY
+312 AKGSS
-317 RMLRVLRKAA
+317 RMLKVLRKAA
-327 RGALELGPAG
+327 RGALEGP
-337 MLGGADGSGTGAGGG
+337 DT
-352 SASGSGAS
+352 
-360 GADASGAGA
+360 
-369 GGADASGTGTG
+369 
-380 GANGTRSGRSAGNGT
+380 
-395 GSEMSGAEASGTGV
+395 
-409 GGANGTR
+409 
-416 SGRSAGNGTGSEMS
+416 
-430 GADASGSEAG
+430 
-440 EAEASGSG
+440 
-448 TSGADAS
+448 
-455 GTGTSGAY
+455 
-463 GTRSGRSGANGAGAG
+463 
-478 NGSGVG
+478 
-484 TAAANGRGSGT
+484 
-495 APASS
+495 
-500 GSASATAPT
+500 
-509 QLSFGDDGDGESPA
+509 
-523 APAPVG
+523 
-529 PPTRLRVVAFGRRLE
+529 PTRLRVVAFGRRLE
-544 LEAAE
+544 LEAGQ
-549 LERIRRNALG
+549 LESIRRSALG

-578 LWAQSGAATR
+578 LWEQSGAAGR

-604 DVTSEDSFIAFLDA
+604 DVSTEDSFLEFLDA
-618 WWPELTPRAVLAAM
+618 WWPELTPRGVLAAM
-632 ADERRLGRWAR
+632 ADEKRLGRWAR
-643 RILNPG
+643 RVLNPG
-649 EVRRVA
+649 EVRKVA
-655 RSLRRDGHSVHD
+655 RSLRRDGYSVHD
-667 IAMLDE
+667 IALLDE
-673 LQAILGTPARPRKK
+673 LQAILGSPARPKK
-687 RELDPLDQLT
+687 RRELDPLDQLT

-718 QERTEYAH
+718 AERVEYAH

-758 AQSSWSDPDEAAEAR
+758 AQSSWSDVDEAAEAR

-781 RRRFELTVNYRNP
+781 RRRFQLTVNYRNP
-794 AEIAELAA
+794 AEIAELAS

-810 GSKAPSAV
+810 GSTAPTAV
-818 RSTGVEPRFTVVQKS
+818 RSTGVRPRFAVVEDS
-833 LGETVRAEAARLLDL
+833 LEKTVRAEAERLLGA

-863 EAARWLAGLG
+863 EARRWLSGLG

-922 TVVSADRDQPDGSGV
+922 TVVSGDRDDADASGV

>member
-1 MRDREIS
+1 MAAQAQQETAVETVHDSVRDREIR

-16 VYRRLEEK
+16 VYRRLDEK
-24 IHEAEFLMNDAAKR
+24 IDEAEFLMRDAARR
-38 GQVGTPG
+38 GHVGTPG

-64 NNEFE
+64 NNEYE

-77 LLLGKDG
+77 LLRGKDG

-91 YTAVEPAEGAVRD
+91 YTAVEPAEGAIRPD
-104 DGTADIAETLHIGR
+104 NTADIAETLHIGR
-118 IGVLDSEYAPLVI
+118 IGVLDKDYAPLVI

-160 KGRRVLGVEDDLMR
+160 KGRRVQSVEDDLMR
-174 PELKAFLDGGEL
+174 PELTAVLDGREL
-186 AVIGDGALMAALGQA
+186 PVIGDGALMAALGQA
-201 RSHTMRDIVASI
+201 RTHTMRDIVASI

-253 DRRRYS
+253 DRRRYA

-298 GAEATLYDSPSTAR
+298 GAEATLYDSPSVAR
-312 AKGSY
+312 VKGSY
-317 RMLRVLRKAA
+317 RMLKVLRKAA
-327 RGALELGPAG
+327 RGALELN
-337 MLGGADGSGTGAGGG
+337 D
-352 SASGSGAS
+352 
-360 GADASGAGA
+360 
-369 GGADASGTGTG
+369 
-380 GANGTRSGRSAGNGT
+380 
-395 GSEMSGAEASGTGV
+395 
-409 GGANGTR
+409 
-416 SGRSAGNGTGSEMS
+416 
-430 GADASGSEAG
+430 
-440 EAEASGSG
+440 
-448 TSGADAS
+448 
-455 GTGTSGAY
+455 
-463 GTRSGRSGANGAGAG
+463 
-478 NGSGVG
+478 
-484 TAAANGRGSGT
+484 
-495 APASS
+495 
-500 GSASATAPT
+500 
-509 QLSFGDDGDGESPA
+509 SPQ
-523 APAPVG
+523 
-529 PPTRLRVVAFGRRLE
+529 RLRVVAFGRRLE
-544 LEAAE
+544 LEAQE
-549 LERIRRNALG
+549 LADVRRTALG

-578 LWAQSGAATR
+578 LWERSGAGNR

-594 AAELRSSFDE
+594 AAELRASFDE
-604 DVTSEDSFIAFLDA
+604 DITSEDDFIDFLDA
-618 WWPELTPRAVLAAM
+618 WWPELAPAAVLDAM
-632 ADERRLGRWAR
+632 ADEKRLGRWAR
-643 RILNPG
+643 RVLNPG
-649 EVRRVA
+649 EVRKVA
-655 RSLRRDGHSVHD
+655 RSLRRDGRSVHD

-673 LQAILGTPARPRKK
+673 LQAVLGAPARPRKK

-703 PVREESQRERAERLA
+703 PVREETQRERAERLA
-718 QERTEYAH
+718 QERVEYAH

-758 AQSSWSDPDEAAEAR
+758 AQSSWSDPDEAAQAR

-794 AEIAELAA
+794 AEIAELAS

-810 GSKAPSAV
+810 GSEAPKAV
-818 RSTGVEPRFTVVQKS
+818 RSTGVEPRFAVAGDG
-833 LGETVRAEAARLLDL
+833 LGDTVRAEAARLLDR

-863 EAARWLAGLG
+863 EARRWLDGLG
-873 ERVVALGSLEAK
+873 DRVVALGSLEAK
-885 GLEYDATVVVSPA
+885 GLEYDATIVVSPA

-922 TVVSADRDQPDGSGV
+922 TVVSADRDEPDADGV

>member
-1 MRDREIS
+1 MAVQAQQETAVDPVHDSVRDREIR

-16 VYRRLEEK
+16 VYLRLEEK
-24 IHEAEFLMNDAAKR
+24 IHEAEFLMRDAARR

-64 NNEFE
+64 NNEYE

-91 YTAVEPAEGAVRD
+91 YTAVEPAEGAVRPD
-104 DGTADIAETLHIGR
+104 NTADIAETLHIGR
-118 IGVLDSEYAPLVI
+118 IGVLDEDYAPLVI

-160 KGRRVLGVEDDLMR
+160 KGRRVQSVEDDLMR
-174 PELKAFLDGGEL
+174 PELTASLDGREL
-186 AVIGDGALMAALGQA
+186 PVIGDGALMAALGQA
-201 RSHTMRDIVASI
+201 RTHTMRDIVASI

-253 DRRRYS
+253 DRRRYA

-298 GAEATLYDSPSTAR
+298 GAEATLYDSPSVAR

-317 RMLRVLRKAA
+317 RMLKVLRKAA
-327 RGALELGPAG
+327 RGALERP
-337 MLGGADGSGTGAGGG
+337 
-352 SASGSGAS
+352 
-360 GADASGAGA
+360 DA
-369 GGADASGTGTG
+369 
-380 GANGTRSGRSAGNGT
+380 
-395 GSEMSGAEASGTGV
+395 
-409 GGANGTR
+409 
-416 SGRSAGNGTGSEMS
+416 
-430 GADASGSEAG
+430 
-440 EAEASGSG
+440 
-448 TSGADAS
+448 
-455 GTGTSGAY
+455 
-463 GTRSGRSGANGAGAG
+463 
-478 NGSGVG
+478 
-484 TAAANGRGSGT
+484 
-495 APASS
+495 P
-500 GSASATAPT
+500 
-509 QLSFGDDGDGESPA
+509 Q
-523 APAPVG
+523 
-529 PPTRLRVVAFGRRLE
+529 RLRVVAFGRRLE
-544 LEAAE
+544 LEAEE
-549 LERIRRNALG
+549 LAGIRRTALG

-578 LWAQSGAATR
+578 LWERSGAGNR
-588 HTDPEL
+588 HTDPQL

-604 DVTSEDSFIAFLDA
+604 DVTTEDDFIAFLDA
-618 WWPELTPRAVLAAM
+618 WWPELTPAAVLDAM

-649 EVRRVA
+649 EVRKVA
-655 RSLRRDGHSVHD
+655 RALKRGGRSVHD

-673 LQAILGTPARPRKK
+673 LQAILGAPARPRKK

-703 PVREESQRERAERLA
+703 PVREETQRERAERLA
-718 QERTEYAH
+718 QERVEYAH

-758 AQSSWSDPDEAAEAR
+758 AQSSWSDPDEAAQAR

-794 AEIAELAA
+794 AEIAELAS

-810 GSKAPSAV
+810 GSRSPRAV
-818 RSTGVEPRFTVVQKS
+818 RSTGVEPRFSVARGP
-833 LGETVRAEAARLLDL
+833 LGETVRAEAARLLER

-863 EAARWLAGLG
+863 EARRWLDGLG
-873 ERVVALGSLEAK
+873 DRVVALGSLEAK
-885 GLEYDATVVVSPA
+885 GLEYDATIVVSPA

-922 TVVSADRDQPDGSGV
+922 TVVSADRDEPDAAGV
-937 PDLLRD
+937 PDLLRE

>member
-1 MRDREIS
+1 MAVQAQRQDAVGSVHDSVRDREIS

-24 IHEAEFLMNDAAKR
+24 IHEAEFLMQDAARR

-77 LLLGKDG
+77 LLTGKDG

-91 YTAVEPAEGAVRD
+91 YTAVEPAEGAVRPD
-104 DGTADIAETLHIGR
+104 NTADIAETLHIGR
-118 IGVLDSEYAPLVI
+118 IGVLDQDYTPLVI

-160 KGRRVLGVEDDLMR
+160 KGRQVLGVEDDLMR
-174 PELKAFLDGGEL
+174 PELTAYLDGDEL
-186 AVIGDGALMAALGQA
+186 PAIGDGALMAALGQA

-253 DRRRYS
+253 DRRRYA

-292 IGSLVD
+292 IGSLVE
-298 GAEATLYDSPSTAR
+298 GSEATLYDSPSVAR
-312 AKGSY
+312 AKGSS
-317 RMLRVLRKAA
+317 RMLKVLRKAA
-327 RGALELGPAG
+327 RGALELNDPPA
-337 MLGGADGSGTGAGGG
+337 
-352 SASGSGAS
+352 
-360 GADASGAGA
+360 
-369 GGADASGTGTG
+369 
-380 GANGTRSGRSAGNGT
+380 
-395 GSEMSGAEASGTGV
+395 
-409 GGANGTR
+409 
-416 SGRSAGNGTGSEMS
+416 
-430 GADASGSEAG
+430 
-440 EAEASGSG
+440 
-448 TSGADAS
+448 
-455 GTGTSGAY
+455 
-463 GTRSGRSGANGAGAG
+463 
-478 NGSGVG
+478 
-484 TAAANGRGSGT
+484 
-495 APASS
+495 
-500 GSASATAPT
+500 
-509 QLSFGDDGDGESPA
+509 
-523 APAPVG
+523 
-529 PPTRLRVVAFGRRLE
+529 RLRVVAFGRRLE
-544 LEAAE
+544 LEARE
-549 LERIRRNALG
+549 LDGIRRSALG

-578 LWAQSGAATR
+578 LWEQSGAAGR
-588 HTDPEL
+588 HSDPEL

-604 DVTSEDSFIAFLDA
+604 DITSEDSFIAFLDS
-618 WWPELTPRAVLAAM
+618 WWPELTPAAVLDAM

-649 EVRRVA
+649 EVRKVA
-655 RSLRRDGHSVHD
+655 RSLRREGRTVHD
-667 IAMLDE
+667 IALLDE
-673 LQAILGTPARPRKK
+673 LQAVLGAPARPRRK

-718 QERTEYAH
+718 QERVEYAH

-794 AEIAELAA
+794 AEIAELAS

-810 GSKAPSAV
+810 GSVSPKAV
-818 RSTGVEPRFTVVQKS
+818 RSTGVEPRFTVVEDT
-833 LGETVRAEAARLLDL
+833 LGATVRDEAARLLER

-863 EAARWLAGLG
+863 EARRWLAGLG
-873 ERVVALGSLEAK
+873 DRVVALGSLEAK

-922 TVVSADRDQPDGSGV
+922 TVVSADRDEPDAAGV

>member
-1 MRDREIS
+1 MAAQVQQSAVGSVQDAPDSVRDREIS

-16 VYRRLEEK
+16 VYQRLEEK
-24 IHEAEFLMNDAAKR
+24 IHEAEFLMHDAAKR

-91 YTAVEPAEGAVRD
+91 YTAVEPAEGAVRPD
-104 DGTADIAETLHIGR
+104 NTADIAETLHIGR
-118 IGVLDSEYAPLVI
+118 IGVLDEDYSPLVI

-136 AAAPFYRST
+136 AAAPFYRAT
-145 PVDPGRVVRR
+145 PVEPGRVVRR

-174 PELKAFLDGGEL
+174 PELTAFLDGGEL
-186 AVIGDGALMAALGQA
+186 PVIGDGALMAALGQA
-201 RSHTMRDIVASI
+201 RGHTMRDIVSSI

-225 ASVTYVEG
+225 ASITYVEG

-253 DRRRYS
+253 DRRRYA

-298 GAEATLYDSPSTAR
+298 GVQATLYDSPAVAR

-317 RMLRVLRKAA
+317 RMLKVLRKAA
-327 RGALELGPAG
+327 RGALELGPA
-337 MLGGADGSGTGAGGG
+337 AP
-352 SASGSGAS
+352 
-360 GADASGAGA
+360 ADATEQDTVA
-369 GGADASGTGTG
+369 
-380 GANGTRSGRSAGNGT
+380 
-395 GSEMSGAEASGTGV
+395 
-409 GGANGTR
+409 
-416 SGRSAGNGTGSEMS
+416 
-430 GADASGSEAG
+430 
-440 EAEASGSG
+440 
-448 TSGADAS
+448 
-455 GTGTSGAY
+455 
-463 GTRSGRSGANGAGAG
+463 
-478 NGSGVG
+478 
-484 TAAANGRGSGT
+484 
-495 APASS
+495 
-500 GSASATAPT
+500 
-509 QLSFGDDGDGESPA
+509 
-523 APAPVG
+523 G
-529 PPTRLRVVAFGRRLE
+529 PPGRLRVVAFGRRLE
-544 LEAAE
+544 LEADE
-549 LERIRRNALG
+549 LERVRRTALG

-578 LWAQSGAATR
+578 LWDRSGAAAR

-604 DVTSEDSFIAFLDA
+604 DITSEDSFITFLDA
-618 WWPELTPRAVLAAM
+618 WWPELTPKAVLAAM
-632 ADERRLGRWAR
+632 ADEKRLSRWAR

-649 EVRRVA
+649 EVRKVA
-655 RSLRRDGHSVHD
+655 RSLRRDGYSVHD

-673 LQAILGTPARPRKK
+673 LQAILGAPARPRRK

-703 PVREESQRERAERLA
+703 PVREESQWERAERLA

-781 RRRFELTVNYRNP
+781 RRRFQLTVNYRNP

-802 KVLALAMP
+802 RVLALAMP
-810 GSKAPSAV
+810 GSEAPSAV
-818 RSTGVEPRFTVVQKS
+818 RSTGVEPRFTVVRDALEK
-833 LGETVRAEAARLLDL
+833 TVRAEAERLLGL
-848 VDGTVGVVVAMQRRE
+848 VDGTVGVVVAMNRRE
-863 EAARWLAGLG
+863 EARRWLAGLG
-873 ERVVALGSLEAK
+873 DRVVALGSLEAK

-922 TVVSADRDQPDGSGV
+922 TVVSGERDEPDAAGV

>member
-1 MRDREIS
+1 MADVRDREIS
-8 VEQEHLDR
+8 VEQEHLDQ

-38 GQVGTPG
+38 SQVGTPG

-58 IHLNRL
+58 VHLNRL

-77 LLLGKDG
+77 LLQGKDG

-91 YTAVEPAEGAVRD
+91 YTAVEPAEGAVRENN
-104 DGTADIAETLHIGR
+104 TADIAETLHIGR
-118 IGVLDSEYAPLVI
+118 IGVLDADYSPLVI

-160 KGRRVLGVEDDLMR
+160 KGRKVLGVEDDLMR
-174 PELKAFLDGGEL
+174 PEITALLKGEEL
-186 AVIGDGALMAALGQA
+186 PVIGDGALMAALGQA

-213 QAEQDLVIRAPA
+213 QAEQDMVIRAPA

-253 DRRRYS
+253 DRRRYA

-292 IGSLVD
+292 VGSLVD
-298 GAEATLYDSPSTAR
+298 GVEATLYDSPAVAR
-312 AKGSY
+312 AKGSS
-317 RMLRVLRKAA
+317 RMLHVLRKAA
-327 RGALELGPAG
+327 RGALEHGTE
-337 MLGGADGSGTGAGGG
+337 GGAADPRP
-352 SASGSGAS
+352 SAAENGQLAFGEEEAED
-360 GADASGAGA
+360 AD
-369 GGADASGTGTG
+369 
-380 GANGTRSGRSAGNGT
+380 
-395 GSEMSGAEASGTGV
+395 GAEDGVRRVDTG
-409 GGANGTR
+409 
-416 SGRSAGNGTGSEMS
+416 
-430 GADASGSEAG
+430 
-440 EAEASGSG
+440 
-448 TSGADAS
+448 
-455 GTGTSGAY
+455 
-463 GTRSGRSGANGAGAG
+463 
-478 NGSGVG
+478 
-484 TAAANGRGSGT
+484 
-495 APASS
+495 
-500 GSASATAPT
+500 
-509 QLSFGDDGDGESPA
+509 
-523 APAPVG
+523 
-529 PPTRLRVVAFGRRLE
+529 RLRVVAFGRRLE
-544 LEAAE
+544 LDSDH
-549 LERIRRNALG
+549 LNRIRRNALG

-578 LWAQSGAATR
+578 LWSQSGSAGR
-588 HTDPEL
+588 HSDPEL
-594 AAELRSSFDE
+594 AAELRSSFDD
-604 DVTSEDSFIAFLDA
+604 DVSSEDDFIHFLDA
-618 WWPELTPRAVLAAM
+618 WWPELTPRGVLSAM
-632 ADERRLGRWAR
+632 SDERRLGRWAR
-643 RILNPG
+643 RVLNPG
-649 EVRRVA
+649 EVRKVA
-655 RSLRRDGHSVHD
+655 RSLKRDGLSVHD
-667 IAMLDE
+667 VALLDE
-673 LQAILGTPARPRKK
+673 LQAILGTPHRPKKK
-687 RELDPLDQLT
+687 RDLDPLDLLT

-703 PVREESQRERAERLA
+703 PRREESQRERAERLA

-758 AQSSWSDPDEAAEAR
+758 AQSSWSDPDEAGQAR

-781 RRRFELTVNYRNP
+781 RRRFTLTVNYRNP

-810 GSKAPSAV
+810 GSVSPSAV
-818 RSTGVEPRFTVVQKS
+818 RSTGVEPRFSVVREGDLARS
-833 LGETVRAEAARLLDL
+833 VREEAALLLDR
-848 VDGTVGVVVAMQRRE
+848 VDGTVGVVVAMNRRE
-863 EAARWLAGLG
+863 QAARWLAGLG
-873 ERVVALGSLEAK
+873 DRVVALGSLEAK

-922 TVVSADRDQPDGSGV
+922 TVLSGERDEPDADGV

>member
-1 MRDREIS
+1 MAAQAPHDSAVKSDTNPGGDESADSVRDRELG
-8 VEQEHLDR
+8 VEQNHLDA

-24 IHEAEFLMNDAAKR
+24 IHEAEFLMEDATKR

-77 LLLGKDG
+77 LLQGKDG

-91 YTAVEPAEGAVRD
+91 YTAIEPADGAVRED
-104 DGTADIAETLHIGR
+104 NTADIAETLHIGR
-118 IGVLDSEYAPLVI
+118 IGVLDADYSPLVI

-160 KGRRVLGVEDDLMR
+160 KGRKVLGVEDDLMR
-174 PELKAFLDGGEL
+174 PELTAYLDGEHL
-186 AVIGDGALMAALGQA
+186 PAIGDGALMAALGQA
-201 RSHTMRDIVASI
+201 RSHSMRDIVASI
-213 QAEQDLVIRAPA
+213 QAEQDQVIRAPA

-292 IGSLVD
+292 VGSLVD
-298 GAEATLYDSPSTAR
+298 GAGATVYDSPAVAR
-312 AKGSY
+312 VKGSS

-327 RGALELGPAG
+327 RGALE
-337 MLGGADGSGTGAGGG
+337 
-352 SASGSGAS
+352 
-360 GADASGAGA
+360 
-369 GGADASGTGTG
+369 
-380 GANGTRSGRSAGNGT
+380 SGRPKQPAQEQLAFGDFGD
-395 GSEMSGAEASGTGV
+395 EEP
-409 GGANGTR
+409 
-416 SGRSAGNGTGSEMS
+416 E
-430 GADASGSEAG
+430 
-440 EAEASGSG
+440 
-448 TSGADAS
+448 
-455 GTGTSGAY
+455 
-463 GTRSGRSGANGAGAG
+463 
-478 NGSGVG
+478 
-484 TAAANGRGSGT
+484 AAAT
-495 APASS
+495 
-500 GSASATAPT
+500 
-509 QLSFGDDGDGESPA
+509 GET
-523 APAPVG
+523 
-529 PPTRLRVVAFGRRLE
+529 PTRLRVVAFGRRLE
-544 LEAAE
+544 LDADR
-549 LERIRRNALG
+549 LNRIRQAALG
-559 GTAPVNLLRPRA
+559 GTAPVNHLRPRA

-578 LWAQSGAATR
+578 LWDQSGAGSR
-588 HTDPEL
+588 HSDPEL

-604 DVTSEDSFIAFLDA
+604 DVTSEDEFLRFLDA
-618 WWPELTPRAVLAAM
+618 WWPELTPRAVLSAM
-632 ADERRLGRWAR
+632 SDERRLGRWAR

-649 EVRRVA
+649 EVRKLA
-655 RSLRRDGHSVHD
+655 RSLRRDALSVHD
-667 IAMLDE
+667 VALLDE
-673 LQAILGTPARPRKK
+673 LTAVLGAPARKKKK
-687 RELDPLDQLT
+687 REYDPLDQLT

-703 PVREESQRERAERLA
+703 PQREESQRERAERLA

-749 ATWTVVGDP
+749 ATWTIVGDP
-758 AQSSWSDPDEAAEAR
+758 AQSSWSDPDEAGAAR
-773 DEALGTRP
+773 DEALGSRP
-781 RRRFELTVNYRNP
+781 RRRFTLTVNYRNP
-794 AEIAELAA
+794 SEIAELAA
-802 KVLALAMP
+802 RVLALAMP
-810 GSKAPSAV
+810 GSESPSAV
-818 RSTGVEPRFTVVQKS
+818 RSTGVQPRFEVVREKT
-833 LGETVRAEAARLLDL
+833 GDTVRAEAARLLEQ
-848 VDGTVGVVVAMQRRE
+848 VDGTVGVVVAMNRRD
-863 EAARWLAGLG
+863 EAARWLSGLG

-885 GLEYDATVVVSPA
+885 GLEYDATIVVSPA

-922 TVVSADRDQPDGSGV
+922 TVVSGERDEPDANGV

>member
-1 MRDREIS
+1 VAAQAQQDSAVESVHGTAHDAAGDSVRDREIRG
-8 VEQEHLDR
+8 EQEHLDR

-24 IHEAEFLMNDAAKR
+24 IHEAEFLMQDAARR

-58 IHLNRL
+58 VHLNRL

-91 YTAVEPAEGAVRD
+91 YTAVEPAEGAVRAD
-104 DGTADIAETLHIGR
+104 NTADIAETLHIGR
-118 IGVLDSEYAPLVI
+118 IGVLDENYSPLVI

-136 AAAPFYRST
+136 AAAPFYRAT

-174 PELKAFLDGGEL
+174 PELTAYLDGREL
-186 AVIGDGALMAALGQA
+186 PAIGDGALMAALGRA
-201 RSHTMRDIVASI
+201 RGHSMRDIVASI

-253 DRRRYS
+253 DRRRYA

-292 IGSLVD
+292 LGSLVD
-298 GAEATLYDSPSTAR
+298 GVEATLYDSPAVAR

-317 RMLRVLRKAA
+317 RMLKVLRKAA
-327 RGALELGPAG
+327 RGALELGP
-337 MLGGADGSGTGAGGG
+337 GAG
-352 SASGSGAS
+352 
-360 GADASGAGA
+360 SGAGA
-369 GGADASGTGTG
+369 PEGQLTLDD
-380 GANGTRSGRSAGNGT
+380 
-395 GSEMSGAEASGTGV
+395 SESDS
-409 GGANGTR
+409 
-416 SGRSAGNGTGSEMS
+416 
-430 GADASGSEAG
+430 D
-440 EAEASGSG
+440 
-448 TSGADAS
+448 
-455 GTGTSGAY
+455 
-463 GTRSGRSGANGAGAG
+463 
-478 NGSGVG
+478 
-484 TAAANGRGSGT
+484 
-495 APASS
+495 
-500 GSASATAPT
+500 
-509 QLSFGDDGDGESPA
+509 
-523 APAPVG
+523 APVPAG

-544 LEAAE
+544 LEADE
-549 LERIRRNALG
+549 LDRIRRTALG

-578 LWAQSGAATR
+578 LWERSGAAGR

-604 DVTSEDSFIAFLDA
+604 DVTGEDSFAAFLDA

-643 RILNPG
+643 RVLNPG
-649 EVRRVA
+649 EVRKVA
-655 RSLRRDGHSVHD
+655 RSLKRDGYSVHD
-667 IAMLDE
+667 VAMLDE

-733 DLTPM
+733 DLTPL

-810 GSKAPSAV
+810 GSRSPSAV
-818 RSTGVEPRFTVVQKS
+818 RSTGLRPRFALAGDV
-833 LGETVRAEAARLLDL
+833 LRETVRAEAERLLEQ
-848 VDGTVGVVVAMQRRE
+848 VDGTVGVVVAMNRRE
-863 EAARWLAGLG
+863 EARRWLAGLG
-873 ERVVALGSLEAK
+873 DRVVALGSLEAK
-885 GLEYDATVVVSPA
+885 GLEYDATLVVSPA

-922 TVVSADRDQPDGSGV
+922 TVVSGERDEPDEAGV

>member
-1 MRDREIS
+1 MAAQVQHSAVGSEHDAQDSVRDREIS
-8 VEQEHLDR
+8 VEQAHLDR

-24 IHEAEFLMNDAAKR
+24 IHEAEFLMNDAAQR

-58 IHLNRL
+58 VHLNRL

-91 YTAVEPAEGAVRD
+91 YTAVEPAEGAVRED
-104 DGTADIAETLHIGR
+104 DTADIAETLHIGR
-118 IGVLDSEYAPLVI
+118 IGVLDADYAPLVI

-136 AAAPFYRST
+136 AAAPFYRAT
-145 PVDPGRVVRR
+145 PVEPGRVVRR

-174 PELKAFLDGGEL
+174 PALTAYLDGRQL
-186 AVIGDGALMAALGQA
+186 PVIGDGALMAALGQA
-201 RSHTMRDIVASI
+201 RGHTMRDIVSSI

-225 ASVTYVEG
+225 ASITYVEG

-253 DRRRYS
+253 DRRRYA

-298 GAEATLYDSPSTAR
+298 GVTATLYDSPSVAR

-317 RMLRVLRKAA
+317 RMLKVLRKAA
-327 RGALELGPAG
+327 RGALELGAAVRAG
-337 MLGGADGSGTGAGGG
+337 H
-352 SASGSGAS
+352 
-360 GADASGAGA
+360 
-369 GGADASGTGTG
+369 
-380 GANGTRSGRSAGNGT
+380 
-395 GSEMSGAEASGTGV
+395 EE
-409 GGANGTR
+409 
-416 SGRSAGNGTGSEMS
+416 
-430 GADASGSEAG
+430 
-440 EAEASGSG
+440 
-448 TSGADAS
+448 
-455 GTGTSGAY
+455 
-463 GTRSGRSGANGAGAG
+463 
-478 NGSGVG
+478 
-484 TAAANGRGSGT
+484 
-495 APASS
+495 
-500 GSASATAPT
+500 
-509 QLSFGDDGDGESPA
+509 DDDDTPR
-523 APAPVG
+523 PVD
-529 PPTRLRVVAFGRRLE
+529 PTRLRVVAFGRRLE

-549 LERIRRNALG
+549 LDRIRHAALG

-578 LWAQSGAATR
+578 LWQKSGAGSR

-604 DVTSEDSFIAFLDA
+604 DVTGEDAFIGFLDA
-618 WWPELTPRAVLAAM
+618 WWPELTPARVLDAM
-632 ADERRLGRWAR
+632 ADEKRLGRWAR

-649 EVRRVA
+649 EVRKVA
-655 RSLRRDGHSVHD
+655 RSLKRDGRTVHD
-667 IAMLDE
+667 IALLDE
-673 LQAILGTPARPRKK
+673 LQAILGAPARPRKK

-703 PVREESQRERAERLA
+703 PVREETQRERAERLA

-773 DEALGTRP
+773 DEALGSRP
-781 RRRFELTVNYRNP
+781 RRRFQLTVNYRNP

-802 KVLALAMP
+802 RVLALAMP
-810 GSKAPSAV
+810 GSESPRAV
-818 RSTGVEPRFTVVQKS
+818 RSTGVAPRFTVVQES
-833 LGETVRAEAARLLDL
+833 LQATVRAEAERLLDL
-848 VDGTVGVVVAMQRRE
+848 VDGTVGVVVAMNRRE
-863 EAARWLAGLG
+863 EARRWLAGLG
-873 ERVVALGSLEAK
+873 DRVVALGSLEAK

-922 TVVSADRDQPDGSGV
+922 TVVSGERDEPDAAGV